1 MQPFPICPTKA
12 GFPLQRNL
20 WKLHFHPA
28 DGSTVPVEGGDLPQK
43 WVGTQKKSLLIEIFE

>member
-43 WVGTQKKSLLIEIFE
+43 WVGTQKKSLLIEIF